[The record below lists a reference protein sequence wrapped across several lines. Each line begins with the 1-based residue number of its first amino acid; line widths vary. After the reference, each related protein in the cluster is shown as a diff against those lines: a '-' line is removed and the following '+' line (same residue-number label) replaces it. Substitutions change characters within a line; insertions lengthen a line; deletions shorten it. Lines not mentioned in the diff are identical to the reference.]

1 MVTKARSSVFLNYRS
16 DDTKA
21 VAARLAADLRR
32 SFRAEQVFQDFS
44 SIAPGAEWP
53 ESLEHGLENCAAVL
67 VLIGRN
73 WLQIVDGEG
82 RRRLDLPE
90 DWVRQ
95 EIATVLRVR
104 EVRVFPVLVDD
115 ASMPAANELP
125 EEIRAL
131 TRRQAIHLT
140 TRHWE
145 KDVTTLVE
153 YLRRTPGLVKRRSW
167 IPHVVFALVVAVIL
181 AFALGRGLH
190 DSWSTRSPSGSEA
203 PTQFTQAED
212 SNLPGPVASAPI
224 TNPSSAVG
232 IPSPQVDLKAAFSGF
247 SCGVESSGGTWAEE
261 TRRQVADDL
270 YKRYG
275 CSEPSDAASEQGF
288 SADMHTSTGSG
299 PYRGSAFEGTVLYY
313 SQANK
318 AAAEAVARDLSQ
330 RYKHR
335 FAVAQGEGQGIRD
348 DWKARTIRV
357 QLREGG

>member
-1 MVTKARSSVFLNYRS
+1 MTKARSSVFLNYRS

-21 VAARLAADLRR
+21 VAARLAADLRK
-32 SFRAEQVFQDFS
+32 SFRADQVFQDFS
-44 SIAPGAEWP
+44 SIAPGAEWS
-53 ESLEHGLENCAAVL
+53 ESLEHGLKICAAVL

-73 WLQIVDGEG
+73 WLQIIDGEG
-82 RRRLDLPE
+82 KRRLDLPE

-95 EIATVLRVR
+95 EIATVLKVR

-115 ASMPAANELP
+115 ASMPASNELP

-145 KDVTTLVE
+145 KDVATLVE
-153 YLRRTPGLVKRRSW
+153 NLRRTPGLVKPRSW
-167 IPHVVFALVVAVIL
+167 IPQVVFVLLVAVVL
-181 AFALGRGLH
+181 AVALGRGLQK
-190 DSWSTRSPSGSEA
+190 SESTLSPSGSEA

-212 SNLPGPVASAPI
+212 SSLPGPVASAPI

-232 IPSPQVDLKAAFSGF
+232 IPSPHVDLKAAFSGF
-247 SCGVESSGGTWAEE
+247 SCGVASYGGTWAEE

-270 YKRYG
+270 YKLYG
-275 CSEPSDAASEQGF
+275 CSEPSDAALKQGLN
-288 SADMHTSTGSG
+288 ADTYTSTVFG
-299 PYRGSAFEGTVLYY
+299 PHRGFASESTVFYF

-318 AAAEAVARDLSQ
+318 AVAEAVAGDLSQ

-335 FAVAQGEGQGIRD
+335 FAVALGEGQEIRD

-357 QLREGG
+357 HLREEGL